1 MRTSLVAALLL
12 VSAVAAAQDA
22 PKPMSIVL
30 EPLGDSERGVVAR
43 VYFRFANPHAI
54 TEAGLYLEGSF
65 IESGHVPRNFRFA
78 VPRKKDRLIWNNTF
92 LRNGKAVRNQRW
104 SVLPDKRNEMSAVH
118 TFAEGETEIEARLI
132 LEADYGGAPVL
143 VAEATETFTLAKM
156 NKPYVESE
164 EAIVIEEET
173 APEPA
178 GAVTI
183 RASRRNVESTFF
195 QIDVDVLP
203 PVKRVEFWVE
213 NKKVLARNAP
223 PYLTELDLGESPKNV
238 ALRAIGFDAAGRYVD
253 ADAFVVGEEEIG
265 LAVKITRTATSDGFS
280 HFKVSVQNPWNV
292 RLKSVALYA
301 GDRKLGEWER
311 PPYAVSVANESLT
324 DVEFVRASV
333 IDESGSETRD
343 VLSLHARQQ

>member
-1 MRTSLVAALLL
+1 MRISLIATLLL
-12 VSAVAAAQDA
+12 VSVIAAAQDA

-30 EPLGDSERGVVAR
+30 EPLGDSDSGVVAR

-54 TEAGLYLEGSF
+54 TEAGLFLEGSF

-132 LEADYGGAPVL
+132 LEADYGGAPIL

-156 NKPYVESE
+156 NQPYVESE
-164 EAIVIEEET
+164 ETIAIEET
-173 APEPA
+173 APQPA

-183 RASRRNVESTFF
+183 RASRRNVESTFV

-253 ADAFVVGEEEIG
+253 ADAFVVSEEEIG

-280 HFKVSVQNPWNV
+280 HFKVSVQNPLNA

-324 DVEFVRASV
+324 DVGFVRASV

-343 VLSLHARQQ
+343 VLSLRAKQQ